1 MFRQSK
7 ADKWTRRIWLKF
19 KTAHRDMKM
28 LLAFIPIY
36 SCIHCDLF
44 WQVYLTFLVLQI
56 VFQYI
61 YYYPWLIL
69 LNTQIQLISENFK
82 MEENLVIKLGCEP
95 VSSVTMFQR
104 LTSIICVVKNNR
116 DSYTGKVMILIA
128 VLWCCGKER
137 FVCR

>member
-1 MFRQSK
+1 MDPANMIKIQNCTSGYENVSSFY
-7 ADKWTRRIWLKF
+7 T
-19 KTAHRDMKM
+19 
-28 LLAFIPIY
+28 
-36 SCIHCDLF
+36 HCDLF

-61 YYYPWLIL
+61 YYYQWLIL